1 MELGKTGDMLLCIST
16 SGNSANCVAA
26 AVSGWR
32 AYARLRGILLTAEGT
47 VYPYNLRKN
56 FIKFRQIFSD
66 CIFAVIFLLF
76 IRKYH
81 VILSGKN
88 VEWWNKQYF
97 NVIFTKIVTI
107 FVLSLAICERMW

>member
-47 VYPYNLRKN
+47 VYPYNLRK
-56 FIKFRQIFSD
+56 KFSR
-66 CIFAVIFLLF
+66 VV
-76 IRKYH
+76 K
-81 VILSGKN
+81 
-88 VEWWNKQYF
+88 
-97 NVIFTKIVTI
+97 
-107 FVLSLAICERMW
+107 